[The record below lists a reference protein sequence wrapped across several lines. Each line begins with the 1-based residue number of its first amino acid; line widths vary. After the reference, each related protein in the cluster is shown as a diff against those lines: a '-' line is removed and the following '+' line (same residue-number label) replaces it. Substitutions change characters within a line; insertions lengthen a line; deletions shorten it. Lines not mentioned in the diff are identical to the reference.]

1 MIYKYDYSKLNG
13 KIVEVFGTKKK
24 FAQSM
29 DLSEK
34 SISAKTTNKRGWQQP
49 EISKACEL
57 LQIPSDEIN
66 SYFFKYKVQDIEQ
79 NKKEQTWNQNVI
91 RIADKRKKNQT
102 LL

>member
-29 DLSEK
+29 NLSEK
-34 SISAKTTNKRGWQQP
+34 SISDKTNNKRCWQQK

-57 LQIPSDEIN
+57 LQIPNDEIN
-66 SYFFKYKVQDIEQ
+66 SYFFKYKVQDVEH
-79 NKKEQTWNQNVI
+79 
-91 RIADKRKKNQT
+91 
-102 LL
+102 

>member
-29 DLSEK
+29 NLSEK

-79 NKKEQTWNQNVI
+79 NKKEQT
-91 RIADKRKKNQT
+91 
-102 LL
+102 

>member
-29 DLSEK
+29 NLSEK
-34 SISAKTTNKRGWQQP
+34 SISAKTNNKRCWQQS

-66 SYFFKYKVQDIEQ
+66 SY
-79 NKKEQTWNQNVI
+79 
-91 RIADKRKKNQT
+91 
-102 LL
+102 

>member
-29 DLSEK
+29 NLSEK
-34 SISAKTTNKRGWQQP
+34 SISDKINNKRFWRQS

-66 SYFFKYKVQDIEQ
+66 LYFFKYKVQDIEHVR
-79 NKKEQTWNQNVI
+79 KEQT
-91 RIADKRKKNQT
+91 A
-102 LL
+102 

>member
-29 DLSEK
+29 NLSEK
-34 SISAKTTNKRGWQQP
+34 SISDKKNNKRGWQQP

-66 SYFFKYKVQDIEQ
+66 SYFLNIKFKIL
-79 NKKEQTWNQNVI
+79 NKFRKE
-91 RIADKRKKNQT
+91 
-102 LL
+102 